1 MYEPPKSRQL
11 PGNPY
16 AGIAAAHNDTTQ
28 ALLALAYEI
37 RTLIMLEH
45 PHIEHETVTK
55 RMKDSLE

>member
-28 ALLALAYEI
+28 ATLALAWEI
-37 RTLIMLEH
+37 RTLIMLEQ
-45 PHIEHETVTK
+45 PHVEHETVTA
-55 RMKDSLE
+55 RLKDSPK